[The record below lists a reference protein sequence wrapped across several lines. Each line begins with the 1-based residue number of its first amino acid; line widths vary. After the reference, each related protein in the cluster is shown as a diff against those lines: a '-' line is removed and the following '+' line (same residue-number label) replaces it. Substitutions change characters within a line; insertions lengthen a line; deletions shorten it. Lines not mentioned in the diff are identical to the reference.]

1 MIFIIS
7 LVLGIFLRF
16 FWALNEVSMKLE
28 KSSIKESTE
37 EKSWSG
43 PVLTLS
49 DVVLFPGILLPVV
62 VMGAQGVEAVNAA
75 LKTKEKTL
83 IVLTQKPS
91 SSEKLVVDEPDL
103 YKIGTKAMISH
114 VNRFED
120 GVGLSL
126 TGLERIKVNQ
136 YLGKKPY
143 LLVES
148 IFYPVE
154 EDSDPET
161 EALHRESLKI
171 FDQMKKK
178 FRTKEGFPISDLIRN
193 VPNPLQQTYLMAI
206 MMELEVEKS
215 QSLLEAK
222 SRREAC
228 RLLFDFTSYEN
239 NVQRL
244 REKISDQV
252 SQDLGK
258 EQRDYVLRRQL
269 SEIQRELGEENGKE
283 TIRALEEQTLKADMP
298 EKIQEE
304 AKKQLKRLGSLTEA
318 SPEYQ
323 VIYSYVKSLLDLP
336 WNKRTEDN
344 LDLVRAETILNEDHY
359 DLKEVKERI
368 IEQLAVLK
376 LNPTAKAPI
385 LCFVGPPGVGK
396 TSLGQSIAKALGR
409 KFERMSLG
417 GMHDEAEL
425 RGHRRTYIGAMPGRI
440 MEAIRRA
447 KVNNP
452 LIMLDEVDKLGM
464 DFHGDPSAA
473 LMEILDPAQNF
484 AFHDNYLDV
493 PFDLSHVFFI
503 TTANTTNNIP
513 KPLLDRMELLELSGY
528 TDFEKLE
535 IAKRHLIPRELTET
549 GIKVNQLVIQ
559 EEALLKIIRDYT
571 REAGVRELQRSIAHI
586 LRKVAIKIAK
596 GENLPFEVSPSNLK
610 DVLGHEKVF
619 LEKVRQTWGIGISTG
634 MAWTEAG
641 GDLIYIETGILPHR
655 KNELKITGNVG
666 DIMRESVTCA
676 LSYIWGQ
683 KNLNFDT
690 EEVKESGVHIHIP
703 AGAIPKDGP
712 SAGIAIAI
720 ALASLYSK
728 KPVRK
733 DLAMTGEITLSGL
746 ILPVG
751 GIKEKVLAAHR
762 AGIHE
767 IILPSTNEKDLDEI
781 PKEIRDYTKFIFANE
796 IKDILSIAIP
806 GFGLE

>member
-1 MIFIIS
+1 
-7 LVLGIFLRF
+7 
-16 FWALNEVSMKLE
+16 MKLE
-28 KSSIKESTE
+28 KSSLKENIE

-83 IVLTQKPS
+83 IVLTQKPI
-91 SSEKLVVDEPDL
+91 SSEKLEVDEPDL

-148 IFYPVE
+148 IIYPVE

-298 EKIQEE
+298 EKVQEE
-304 AKKQLKRLGSLTEA
+304 AKKQFKRLSSLTEA

-344 LDLVRAETILNEDHY
+344 LDLIRAETILNEDHY

-376 LNPTAKAPI
+376 LNPSAKAPI

-447 KVNNP
+447 QVNNP

-535 IAKRHLIPRELTET
+535 IAKRHLIKRELTET
-549 GIKVNQLVIQ
+549 GIKENQLVIQ
-559 EEALLKIIRDYT
+559 EGALLKIIRDYT

-596 GENLPFEVSPSNLK
+596 GENLPFEVSSLNLK

-619 LEKVRQTWGIGISTG
+619 LEKVRQTWGFGISTG

-728 KPVRK
+728 KSVRK

-781 PKEIRDYTKFIFANE
+781 PKEIRDCTKFIFANE

-806 GFGLE
+806 GFALE

>member
-1 MIFIIS
+1 VIFIIS
-7 LVLGIFLRF
+7 LTLKIFLCF
-16 FWALNEVSMKLE
+16 FWALHEVEMKLE
-28 KSSIKESTE
+28 KNLENETSV
-37 EKSWSG
+37 EKTWAG

-75 LKTKEKTL
+75 LKTKEKAL
-83 IVLTQKPS
+83 IVLAQKPA
-91 SSEKLVVDEPDL
+91 SSEKLEVDEPDL
-103 YKIGTKAMISH
+103 YMVGTKAMISH

-148 IFYPVE
+148 NFYPVE
-154 EDSDPET
+154 ENSDPET

-193 VPNPLQQTYLMAI
+193 VQNPLQQTYLMAI

-222 SRREAC
+222 SRKEAC
-228 RLLFDFTSYEN
+228 KLLFDFTSYEN

-283 TIRALEEQTLKADMP
+283 TIRSLEDQTLKADMP
-298 EKIQEE
+298 EKVQEE

-336 WNKRTEDN
+336 WNKKTDDN
-344 LDLVRAETILNEDHY
+344 LDLTRAEAILNEDHY
-359 DLKEVKERI
+359 NLKEIKERI

-376 LNPTAKAPI
+376 LNPKAKAPI

-447 KVNNP
+447 QVNNP

-473 LMEILDPAQNF
+473 LMEILDPAQNY

-513 KPLLDRMELLELSGY
+513 KPLLDRMEMLELSGY

-535 IAKRHLIPRELTET
+535 IAKRHLIPRELVET
-549 GIKVNQLVIQ
+549 GIKATQLIIQ
-559 EEALLKIIRDYT
+559 EEALLKVIHDYT

-586 LRKVAIKIAK
+586 LRKVAIKISK
-596 GENLPFEVSPSNLK
+596 GENLPFEVSPANLR

-619 LEKVRQTWGIGISTG
+619 LEKVRESWGIGLSTG

-641 GDLIYIETGILPHR
+641 GDLIYIETRLLPHR

-676 LSYIWGQ
+676 LSFIWGQ
-683 KNLNFDT
+683 ENFNLDS
-690 EEVKESGVHIHIP
+690 EEVKDSGVHVHIP

-712 SAGIAIAI
+712 SAGIAIAS
-720 ALASLYSK
+720 ALASLYLK
-728 KPVRK
+728 RPVRK

-767 IILPSTNEKDLDEI
+767 IILPATNEKDLDDI
-781 PKEIRDYTKFIFANE
+781 PKEIRENTKFIFANE
-796 IKDILSIAIP
+796 VKDILPIAIP
-806 GFGLE
+806 GLLHQ